1 MARPLKSSEGFTILS
16 TDEMTTIE
24 AVLAMSSGYVL
35 DFTDRAFNEFVKRN
49 WNVTATAPAYTKY
62 GTSKANRVRGL
73 LTAFD
78 NGIRAEILQKLI
90 DYRNHPS
97 RRSSFEE
104 ISPELEDS
112 YRAIIRRLGGKQV
125 EIDSSSWTGRPSLE
139 MRVVEIRA
147 MAPRVLDG
155 LADLINLIEERRFN
169 DPETADALE
178 HLKQLHT
185 ELGAL
190 IEAIDMQRPL
200 TTIVDAIRRH
210 SDKLG
215 NAVQGGA
222 KLLTVAPA
230 LTFGVS
236 HMLAWM
242 FETKPDTTLVGA
254 IYAAIVG
261 ADALKGR
268 WQEKAS

>member
-1 MARPLKSSEGFTILS
+1 MARPLKSSDGFTILS
-16 TDEMTTIE
+16 PDEMATIE
-24 AVLAMSSGYVL
+24 AVLAMGSGYVL
-35 DFTDRAFNEFVKRN
+35 DFSDRTFNDFAKRH
-49 WNVTATAPAYTKY
+49 WNVDATAPAFTEL

-73 LTAFD
+73 LTAFND
-78 NGIRAEILQKLI
+78 GARAEVLQKLI

-97 RRSSFEE
+97 RRSKFDE
-104 ISPELEDS
+104 IGPDLEAA
-112 YRAIIRRLGGKQV
+112 YRTIIKRLGGDHITV
-125 EIDSSSWTGRPSLE
+125 DPTSWTGRPSLE
-139 MRVVEIRA
+139 ARVVQIRA
-147 MAPRVLDG
+147 MAPLVMDSLI
-155 LADLINLIEERRFN
+155 DLINRIEEQRFN

-178 HLKQLHT
+178 ALKQLHAA
-185 ELGAL
+185 LGDL
-190 IEAIDMQRPL
+190 IEAIDMRRPL

-210 SDKLG
+210 GDKLG

-222 KLLTVAPA
+222 KLLAVAPA

-242 FETKPDTTLVGA
+242 FEMKADTTLISA

-268 WQEKAS
+268 PQNQ